1 MAMMNDDNL
10 LLAHDTV
17 TAPIYY
23 NEYIFKTKLH
33 KFYVIANLILCNY
46 SYIAEIGFIRLYLSS
61 DQFYNHNNYTYYYK
75 MHFNFK
81 ILAGHNSIPY
91 LSCTCS

>member
-1 MAMMNDDNL
+1 MVMMNDDNPL
-10 LLAHDTV
+10 LPHDIV
-17 TAPIYY
+17 TAPT
-23 NEYIFKTKLH
+23 YIFKTKLH
-33 KFYVIANLILCNY
+33 KFYVIANLILCSY